1 MMYHG
6 LTYKRGVEMETEVCE
21 LCAEQ
26 VTYCSCW
33 RCMECEEL
41 QEGDADGMES
51 ETGEMVCLTC
61 WNA

>member
-1 MMYHG
+1 
-6 LTYKRGVEMETEVCE
+6 METEVCE